1 MTQNSSMA
9 LYGAVGAG
17 VGFVGAKLMKSGAKT
32 KWALII
38 GGLVVGAYV
47 GWSKTPAASPA
58 AVTPAATT
66 PTP

>member
-17 VGFVGAKLMKSGAKT
+17 AGFVAAKLMKSGAKT

-47 GWSKTPAASPA
+47 GYSKTD
-58 AVTPAATT
+58 TTT
-66 PTP
+66 PVTTTPPLAKQL